1 MSKRPK
7 ILIPEY
13 NVPKTYLKAL
23 DLVGLD
29 YECQIPTPNFD
40 NFNGLLLP
48 GGGDVFPFFYNGN
61 VKFSNANLLK
71 DAVEFKAI
79 SYFYQK
85 DLPILGVCRGLQL
98 LNVFFGG
105 TLKNVNFH
113 QGKSKSDVYHDL
125 IPPKNGFLKRMTG
138 ANSNH
143 VQCVDKLCE
152 NARDVCF
159 CTDGTVEGFC
169 ISDSVLAVQF
179 HPERMGLS
187 AILTVYGEFAKK
199 VKSRFKF
206 QYLQP

>member
-1 MSKRPK
+1 MSNQPK

-29 YECQIPTPNFD
+29 YESQISTQNFD
-40 NFNGLLLP
+40 NFDGLLLP

-61 VKFSNANLLK
+61 VNFSNANLLK
-71 DAVEFKAI
+71 DAFEFNAI

-85 DLPILGVCRGLQL
+85 GLPILGICRGLQL

-105 TLKNVNFH
+105 TLKNVKSH
-113 QGKSKSDVYHDL
+113 QGKLKSDVYHDL
-125 IPPKNGFLKRMTG
+125 IPPQSGFLTRLTG

-143 VQCVDKLCE
+143 VQCVDKLCK
-152 NARDVCF
+152 NARDVCISP
-159 CTDGTVEGFC
+159 DGIVEGFC
-169 ISDSVLAVQF
+169 ISESVLAVQF

-187 AILTVYGEFAKK
+187 AIFTVYGEFAKK
-199 VKSRFKF
+199 VNSRFKY
-206 QYLQP
+206 QYPQS